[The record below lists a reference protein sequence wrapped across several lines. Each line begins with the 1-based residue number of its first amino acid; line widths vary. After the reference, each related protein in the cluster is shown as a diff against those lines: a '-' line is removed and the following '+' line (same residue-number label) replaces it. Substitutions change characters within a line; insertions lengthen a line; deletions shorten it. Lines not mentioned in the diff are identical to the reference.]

1 MKMAATHTRI
11 AARHRTDF
19 ENLKTMMK
27 NVLWGGTGEKY
38 LIIAASSLTTYA
50 VGCLNL

>member
-27 NVLWGGTGEKY
+27 NVL
-38 LIIAASSLTTYA
+38 
-50 VGCLNL
+50 